1 MAAGSKQQEAGDA
14 AAVAGE
20 HTTAATEALAVA
32 AEALAAADCP
42 EFAGCSTIALLGGTF
57 DPPHNG
63 HLALACGVADAL
75 QLERIWLMPAGNP
88 HFKLGNQVTGAQDRL
103 VMTRL
108 LAQGDSRLAVSSME
122 VRRAGVTY
130 TAETLSKIHESYPQ
144 ARLLFVIGG
153 DSAQHIWRWRAA
165 QTIAQLCTVVAVA
178 RPGFDFDAACA
189 AVKASGLGFD
199 MCCVHVD
206 VPDVSSTQVRSLA
219 ASGKSL
225 DGLVPPAVERYICE
239 HGLYRR

>member
-1 MAAGSKQQEAGDA
+1 MVARSKQQEAGDVTPVASERA
-14 AAVAGE
+14 AAP
-20 HTTAATEALAVA
+20 

-88 HFKLGNQVTGAQDRL
+88 HFKLDNQVTSAQDRL
-103 VMTRL
+103 EMTRL
-108 LAQGDSRLAVSSME
+108 LAQSDSRLAVSSME

-130 TAETLSKIHESYPQ
+130 TAETLSLLHESYPQ

-199 MCCVHVD
+199 MRCVRVE
-206 VPDVSSTQVRSLA
+206 VSDVSSTQVRSLA
-219 ASGKSL
+219 AAGKPL
-225 DGLVPPAVERYICE
+225 AGLVPPAVERYICE
-239 HGLYRR
+239 HGLYRC